1 MKKLIVLLLMTLS
14 LISLTSEN
22 RYALII
28 GNSEYTTFGSLQGQ
42 PVNDAA
48 DISSSLKQLGF
59 DVTTLRNASLRDMKN
74 ATRVFR
80 SKLHNDS
87 DAVGFFYYA
96 GHGVQHDGENYLIP
110 ADAEIPDAVELEYEG
125 YKISYL
131 MDQIGAAG
139 NQLNMVILDAC
150 RDFPAA
156 WSRSVSR
163 GLTVVG
169 NRPAGSLIMFATSEG
184 EVAAN
189 GSGRNGLFT
198 SVLLNHLQT
207 AGIDIEEVFERTAA
221 DVQEK
226 SNGKQIPEVY
236 DKFTGDVYLAG
247 AVNQK
252 AEDVPGWFTDPPW
265 FDDAISGVG
274 KHNSD
279 ELGAAILLSLVHS
292 LGDISNLMY
301 AKVDSKLTDYTTE
314 DDVETQVVESV
325 TKMTSET
332 YLGPINIQTQET
344 EYFQEASSLE
354 SSQTLSIK
362 EKISQVFFSSNGTI
376 YQILSFSQ
384 DSEEKGEPKHIDYFE
399 VNPELSPR
407 DCYKLLLSLVEDT
420 GGEVQKYIAGDKT
433 VYAMVTVDKNS
444 LTVPETENP

>member
-1 MKKLIVLLLMTLS
+1 MLLS
-14 LISLTSEN
+14 LLSLTAEN

-28 GNSEYTTFGSLQGQ
+28 GNSEYADFGSLQEQ

-48 DISSSLKQLGF
+48 DISASLKQLGF
-59 DVTTLRNASLRDMKN
+59 EVTTLQNASLRDMKN

-80 SKLHNDS
+80 SRLHD
-87 DAVGFFYYA
+87 DAEAVGLFYYA
-96 GHGVQHDGENYLIP
+96 GHGLQHDGENYLIP
-110 ADAEIPDAVELEYEG
+110 SDAVIPDAVELEYEG
-125 YKISYL
+125 YKVSYL
-131 MDQIGAAG
+131 MDQISAAG

-156 WSRSVSR
+156 WTRSVSR

-184 EVAAN
+184 DVADN

-198 SVLLNHLQT
+198 SVLLEHLQT
-207 AGIDIEEVFERTAA
+207 TGIDVEEVFERTAA
-221 DVQEK
+221 GVQEK

-247 AVNQK
+247 IVNQQEK
-252 AEDVPGWFTDPPW
+252 DVPGWFNNPPW

-292 LGDISNLMY
+292 LCDISNLMN
-301 AKVDSKLTDYTTE
+301 AKVDSKITDYTTE
-314 DDVETQVVESV
+314 EDGEIQFVEAI

-332 YLGPINIQTQET
+332 SLGSINIQAQET
-344 EYFQEASSLE
+344 DYFQEASSLKGT
-354 SSQTLSIK
+354 QTLSIK
-362 EKISQVFFSSNGTI
+362 EKTAQVVFSSSGTV
-376 YQILSFSQ
+376 YQILSVSQ
-384 DSEEKGEPKHIDYFE
+384 DSEEKGEPKHVDAFE

-407 DCYKLLLSLVEDT
+407 DCYKLLLALVEDA

-444 LTVPETENP
+444 LTVPEPETP